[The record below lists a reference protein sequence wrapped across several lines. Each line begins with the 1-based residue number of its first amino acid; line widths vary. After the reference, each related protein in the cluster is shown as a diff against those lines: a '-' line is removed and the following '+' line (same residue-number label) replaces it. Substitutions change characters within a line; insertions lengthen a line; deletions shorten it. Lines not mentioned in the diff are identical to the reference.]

1 MSAAPPGSAHRW
13 MKDGAQV
20 KLAQTKIPRVGI
32 VSHLHSLK
40 VTMRHN
46 PLFRATNPSQRR
58 YRAIR

>member
-32 VSHLHSLK
+32 VSHLLCFEPQIRLK
-40 VTMRHN
+40 GVIVRFADRVN
-46 PLFRATNPSQRR
+46 RQ
-58 YRAIR
+58 